1 LAFEQKIKERS
12 LADHKR
18 ELEAILKMRKLRDQG
33 FSFWMIAKVLNTME
47 MPTKNRKGRWH
58 ARTIQ
63 AICFFKEEFK
73 VRVAVVMI
81 YQVRCL

>member
-1 LAFEQKIKERS
+1 MAFEQKIKERS

-33 FSFWMIAKVLNTME
+33 FSFWKNAKVLNTME

-63 AICFFKEEFK
+63 AI
-73 VRVAVVMI
+73 
-81 YQVRCL
+81 